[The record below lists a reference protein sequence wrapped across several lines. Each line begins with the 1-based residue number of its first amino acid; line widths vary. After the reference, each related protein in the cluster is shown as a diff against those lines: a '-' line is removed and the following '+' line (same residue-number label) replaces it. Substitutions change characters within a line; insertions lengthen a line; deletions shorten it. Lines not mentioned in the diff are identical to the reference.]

1 MRAGLTFAGRHLV
14 VKTWVPDRPGE
25 LLKLLDLV
33 AKERVNVLGVEH
45 LREGIDIPVGATG
58 IELTLLTRDDPHCEA
73 LIAQMRGWG
82 YEVERVT

>member
-45 LREGIDIPVGATG
+45 LREGVDIPVGATG
-58 IELTLLTRDDPHCEA
+58 IELTLLTRDDPHCEG
-73 LIAQMRGWG
+73 LLAQMRGWG

>member
-1 MRAGLTFAGRHLV
+1 MV
-14 VKTWVPDRPGE
+14 
-25 LLKLLDLV
+25 
-33 AKERVNVLGVEH
+33 RVNVLDVEH
-45 LREGIDIPVGATG
+45 LREGVDIPVGATG